1 MEGTVCGRWVRR
13 LAREGAAQATLEYAL
28 TVFALLAVVTGLA
41 LIWRAAEAGVL
52 TALIE
57 DAASHALD
65 GTGAVD
71 ISLY

>member
-1 MEGTVCGRWVRR
+1 MEDAVCGHWVRQ
-13 LAREGAAQATLEYAL
+13 LAREDAAQATLEYAL

-65 GTGAVD
+65 GTGVVD